1 MRVALVATPVW
12 AMQTPPLTTAYL
24 AGWLKKHGHQ
34 VMQLD
39 WNIELFRDASDE
51 LKARWDRTHLHQWQ
65 DEALYRSEI
74 APRVT
79 GPSLDATAR
88 RILAFDPQLIG
99 VSVYSTQA
107 TLDLAATLRELAPDV
122 PLIAGGQNCDPGVYG
137 YPLAWSGLFEVV
149 IYGEGEG
156 PLLDVM
162 AAMEEREPEYRGIP
176 GLLIPGPRRQVHDT
190 GPRDPVRDIN
200 SLAWPDFEGLPMEAY
215 TQAVEPPFHPSGMVS
230 TLLSRGCVCR
240 CDFCLQAEI
249 WRGFRWRDPEDV
261 VEEMLAQRERHG
273 LVRYHFNDLLIN
285 GSVRQ
290 LEGLCDRLIEVGW
303 DLPWAG
309 NATVTRTLT
318 RPLLDKLKRAGC
330 DKLGFGFE
338 SFDDTVLQAMNKP
351 YGADDVAR
359 LLADLQAVEMEFFSN
374 LILGHPAEGRREF
387 ANTVRFLI
395 EHAARFSEP
404 PTSSLLIIQRNTPL
418 YRDRAR
424 WGVEMEDGDALGW
437 RLRDGSNDLAERK
450 RRAQVMDFFYDAL
463 FGTRIKITDMDLEAD
478 LTVRDGD

>member
-24 AGWLKKHGHQ
+24 AGWLKRHGHP
-34 VMQLD
+34 VLQLD
-39 WNIELFRDASDE
+39 WNIELFRDAPAQ
-51 LKARWDRTHLHQWQ
+51 LKDRWDRTHLHLWQ
-65 DEALYRSEI
+65 DEEAYRREI
-74 APRVT
+74 APDIT
-79 GPSLDATAR
+79 GPSLDVTAR

-99 VSVYSTQA
+99 LSVYSTRA
-107 TLDLAATLRELAPDV
+107 TLDLAAKLRELAPDV
-122 PLIAGGQNCDPGVYG
+122 PLIAGGQICDPGVYG

-149 IYGEGEG
+149 VYGEGEG

-162 AAMEEREPEYRGIP
+162 AALDDREPDYRSIP

-190 GPRDPVRDIN
+190 GPREPVADID
-200 SLAWPDFEGLPMEAY
+200 SLAHPDFEGLPMEAY
-215 TQAVEPPFHPSGMVS
+215 TQAVEPPFDPSRMVS

-249 WRGFRWRDPEDV
+249 WRTFRWRDPADV
-261 VEEMLAQRERHG
+261 VDEMVANRDRYG

-290 LEGLCDRLIEVGW
+290 LEGLCDRLIAVGW

-338 SFDDTVLQAMNKP
+338 SFDDTVLEAMNKP
-351 YGADDVAR
+351 YRAADVAR
-359 LLADLQAVEMEFFSN
+359 LLADLQAVEMDFFSN
-374 LILGHPAEGRREF
+374 LIIGHPAEGRRKF
-387 ANTVRFLI
+387 ASTVRFLI
-395 EHAARFSEP
+395 EHHGRFTEP

-418 YRDRAR
+418 HRERAR

-437 RLRDGSNDLAERK
+437 RLRDGTNDLPERK
-450 RRAQVMDFFYDAL
+450 RRAQVMDFFYDAF
-463 FGTRIKITDMDLEAD
+463 FGTRIKITDMDLDRD
-478 LTVRDGD
+478 LTVSEDD